1 MRQTTAVKSHKK
13 KKKELDISLCLED
26 MKKNKVGSLYIFQ
39 WFIEFKR
46 EYWRVWVREMEGLQ
60 KFQHFNF
67 VHSYSIIAFHVNKS
81 QMPSE
86 NKVYQLNSPSIRVIK
101 TNVVIGQLLKSGG
114 GGGERNWQ
122 HFTSISVETQYQC
135 TSTIKL

>member
-1 MRQTTAVKSHKK
+1 
-13 KKKELDISLCLED
+13 
-26 MKKNKVGSLYIFQ
+26 
-39 WFIEFKR
+39 
-46 EYWRVWVREMEGLQ
+46 MEGLQ

-114 GGGERNWQ
+114 GGREEKEIDNILPVSVLKR
-122 HFTSISVETQYQC
+122 SINAHQR
-135 TSTIKL
+135 